1 MAAAAMRRTDALS
14 PEPVGNPAAIA
25 TWISGA
31 LLFLAVAVGLYLI
44 QVSSV
49 STAGYEVQRLQAEKK
64 AWQARNEQLEL
75 ELAKKRSLVW
85 AESQAAERFGMVR
98 AGKPVYVAVDSR
110 VPSPAD
116 EVAGIRQRGV
126 EVAARDVLVVT
137 GVPELSEPSS
147 STDTPTRAP
156 RTLNGGELQRLGELL
171 GYWLSVALSRPA

>member
-1 MAAAAMRRTDALS
+1 MAATAIGKTGALAPETVSTSAA
-14 PEPVGNPAAIA
+14 VA

-31 LLFLAVAVGLYLI
+31 LLLLGVAVGLYLI

-49 STAGYEVQRLQAEKK
+49 TTAGYEVQRLQGEKK

-85 AESQAAERFGMVR
+85 AESQAADRFGMVR

-110 VPSPAD
+110 VPAPID

-126 EVAARDVLVVT
+126 EVAARDASAP
-137 GVPELSEPSS
+137 GASEPLEPSGS
-147 STDTPTRAP
+147 DMPTRVP
-156 RTLNGGELQRLGELL
+156 KKTNGGELQRLGELI